1 MPTYNY
7 KCSLCKDITLVMQKI
22 SDPPLKSCHKCEGE
36 LKRIISGG
44 TGLIFKGNGF
54 YITDYVRKN
63 QKKENKVKTVKT
75 ENKVTK

>member
-7 KCSLCKDITLVMQKI
+7 KCSLCKNITLVMQKI
-22 SDPPLKSCHKCEGE
+22 SDPPLTSCEKCEGE
-36 LKRIISGG
+36 LKRMITGG

>member
-7 KCSLCKDITLVMQKI
+7 KCSSCKNITLVMQKI
-22 SDPPLKSCHKCEGE
+22 SDPPLKSCQKCEGE

-54 YITDYVRKN
+54 YITDYARKKQTN
-63 QKKENKVKTVKT
+63 KTKEKIVKTD
-75 ENKVTK
+75 NKVTK